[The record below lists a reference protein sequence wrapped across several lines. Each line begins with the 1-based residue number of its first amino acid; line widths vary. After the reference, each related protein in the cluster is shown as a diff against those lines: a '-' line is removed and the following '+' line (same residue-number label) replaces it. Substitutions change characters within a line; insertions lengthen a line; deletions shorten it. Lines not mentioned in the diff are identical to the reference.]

1 MSIPLYFACIVVLIM
16 FSAFFSASEMSF
28 SSANRM
34 RLESAAED
42 GSRAAKMALY
52 ILDHFDNSLSAIL
65 IGNNLVNIGMSSLA
79 SVLVLLLT
87 GSDKWTWLATIVI
100 TILVIIFGE
109 TMPKI
114 VAKKNAT
121 SLALKFSGI
130 IRFLSIV
137 LTPVIWVVVTL
148 IRLITAPLRGTQDD
162 SSEAAVE
169 ELQSIIETAEDE
181 DVIDEDR
188 SELLQAA
195 LDFKDISASEAM
207 TARVDVV
214 AINIEDEWEDILKT
228 IENSTYSRLP
238 VYEGS
243 LDNVL
248 GFLYLN
254 RFLKAMT
261 EDPHPDIRKHLIEP
275 FYVYK
280 TIKLPRV
287 LEDLKRAKK
296 HLAIVTDEYGGTLGV
311 ISMEDVL
318 EQIVGDIWDEND
330 VVEEEV
336 VEKAEGEYEL
346 DGDMT
351 IADFLELIG
360 RNEDTFECESDTVG
374 GWTLEM
380 FGGFPKEGDSFT
392 FEDLTVTVLKMD
404 GLRVERVLVK
414 KNPPEETADKE
425 KEKDRDKDKE

>member
-87 GSDKWTWLATIVI
+87 GSDKWTWLATILI

-121 SLALKFSGI
+121 SLAL
-130 IRFLSIV
+130 RFAAPVRLLSIL
-137 LTPVIWVVVTL
+137 LTPIIWVVVTL
-148 IRLITAPLRGTQDD
+148 IRLITTPLHGTDDD
-162 SSEAAVE
+162 SSDAAVE

-360 RNEDTFECESDTVG
+360 RNEETFDCESETVG